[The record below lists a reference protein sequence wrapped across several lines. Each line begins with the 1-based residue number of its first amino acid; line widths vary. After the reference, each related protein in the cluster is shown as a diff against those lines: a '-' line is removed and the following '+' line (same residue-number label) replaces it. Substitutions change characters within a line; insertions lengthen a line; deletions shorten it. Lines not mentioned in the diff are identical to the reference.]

1 MRHRIQA
8 FRKEK
13 GLSQAQLAEKAG
25 ISEISI
31 RKYENGER
39 NPKIETLGK
48 IAMALNVPVSDL
60 YDLGPLQPNDFK
72 IPPGKIK
79 VGPEGHEMFVDPIE
93 FQRAFN
99 GVVQKCCPNPVS
111 ILVDKFYHLNAKGQN
126 EAIKHLTLLTKIPD
140 YQDPNLPLHQV
151 ATSQNRASDSAED
164 TKTDPDHKE

>member
-99 GVVQKCCPNPVS
+99 GVVQKCCQMCIRDRLQAVHSSCSSPHSINARTAAPGHRRRPNSTPQASASPWYASVPFRVS
-111 ILVDKFYHLNAKGQN
+111 
-126 EAIKHLTLLTKIPD
+126 
-140 YQDPNLPLHQV
+140 
-151 ATSQNRASDSAED
+151 
-164 TKTDPDHKE
+164 